1 MENWFVIHGLENY
14 FLEFSL
20 EAVFRTNSIEIKTH
34 NYCQKLLILYTYFL
48 IDWIILC
55 FSVLCKLC
63 YHILLYNYKIFSF
76 LAYLP
81 SEMSVQSLWNQHYNH
96 YHYYHHH
103 HHHHHYYHN
112 TYRLSLIMIEAS
124 TSTIPDIV
132 TLIESNQTYIN
143 IVKKTIVF
151 LINICSMLIILLSN
165 HLAQVVQ
172 LGMLTVCFE

>member
-1 MENWFVIHGLENY
+1 
-14 FLEFSL
+14 
-20 EAVFRTNSIEIKTH
+20 
-34 NYCQKLLILYTYFL
+34 
-48 IDWIILC
+48 
-55 FSVLCKLC
+55 
-63 YHILLYNYKIFSF
+63 
-76 LAYLP
+76 
-81 SEMSVQSLWNQHYNH
+81 MSVQSLWNQHYNH